1 MSAFPNFSNVAPY
14 VRDELER
21 RIANPIETINGL
33 NAWVRI
39 ASGVDAGL
47 VLYSN
52 PDFTIFEAAGDRS
65 VGAIYGNQSSSG
77 TIGVKWDGK
86 PYIDY
91 SDLPFRPKPNV
102 TSIEIDE
109 GAGNLS
115 RKAKFTITAYTPG
128 QLEEL
133 CKFFLEPGFTIFLE
147 WGWNDPRAM
156 VGFAPLSVPYV
167 AKNQSFKN
175 VNERRKATGGMYDN
189 YLGFITGGGIS
200 INGQFWE
207 ISVEC
212 TGFTELPAYFLS
224 ADNTK
229 PDQTTED
236 IEEAANEFDPAEI
249 SSQKDLGLKRF
260 MMMYNQLPSNRRTDA
275 VYGLIK
281 DTKEVAHVVNFINFD
296 DSVREAMN
304 AETDGW
310 GWGLFEN
317 SAKVGGEEVKFP
329 TGTEIIGPDKFI
341 RFGTLMKIINAV
353 GIDSYIIGGKEVKM
367 QINTERTVISA
378 FPRIF
383 SCNKSKLFIPNPKTP
398 KFDLLNA
405 IKTKTP
411 QKKYSDS
418 TPNNVKG
425 TSGGI
430 ALDIHFP
437 SKGAITDNTTYKG
450 PLSYMDDTMESLNVK
465 GEYWGFLDDLYVN
478 FDFAKAILETKNF
491 YMKDALYQI
500 LNGMS
505 SAAGGLWDFQIIE
518 TTNPKNPEV
527 TELVVVDLNLKNNG
541 KVELPIAF
549 QVYGNKSVFM
559 DASLDLNITG
569 AKMNQIIGQR
579 LSNNINP
586 SQPPVTGKLFATNLK
601 DQILTEIRRVQASPF
616 PPKKTGATTGT
627 EEEEKLKEK
636 NLQVFLS
643 KVGIYPRVELT
654 KDKVS
659 EDITKQS
666 YIASLDD
673 LSLFESIKAGA
684 DKVIEGTST
693 SVLFPINFTF
703 TIHGISGIKRGDK
716 FRIKGIP
723 EQYENGGFFQVLS
736 VKHTITDMTW
746 KTEVSGGFRQSPG
759 LKNFKI

>member
-1 MSAFPNFSNVAPY
+1 MSGFPNFSNVAPY
-14 VRDELER
+14 VKAELER

-47 VLYSN
+47 ALYSN

-65 VGAIYGNQSSSG
+65 VGAIYGNQTSSG
-77 TIGVKWDGK
+77 TIGVKWDGSA
-86 PYIDY
+86 YIDY

-128 QLEEL
+128 QLQEL

-156 VGFAPLSVPYV
+156 IGFGGLSESYV

-229 PDQTTED
+229 PDQTDEEK
-236 IEEAANEFDPAEI
+236 EEAANEFDPAEI
-249 SSQKDLGLKRF
+249 SAQKDLGLKRF

-275 VYGLIK
+275 VYELMK
-281 DTKEVAHVVNFINFD
+281 DKKEVAHVVNFINFD

-329 TGTEIIGPDKFI
+329 TGTEIVGPDKFI
-341 RFGTLMKIINAV
+341 RFGTLMKIINAI
-353 GIDSYIIGGKEVKM
+353 GIDYYVIGGQKVKM
-367 QINTERTVISA
+367 QINTDRTAISA

-411 QKKYSDS
+411 QKSYSQNAE
-418 TPNNVKG
+418 NNVKG
-425 TSGGI
+425 SSGGI
-430 ALDIHFP
+430 ALDIQFPFP
-437 SKGAITDNTTYKG
+437 SDYNDKAYVDE
-450 PLSYMDDTMESLNVK
+450 TMEKIQVSEGQWGYLN
-465 GEYWGFLDDLYVN
+465 DLYVN
-478 FDFAKAILETKNF
+478 FDFAKGILETKNF

-500 LNGMS
+500 LNGMA

-518 TTNPKNPEV
+518 TTNPTNPEV
-527 TELVVVDLNLKNNG
+527 TELVIVDLNLKSKG
-541 KVELPIAF
+541 AVAEPVTF

-579 LSNNINP
+579 LSNNVNP
-586 SQPPVTGKLFATNLK
+586 SQPSVVGKLFAKNLK
-601 DQILTEIRRVQASPF
+601 DRILTEIRRVNAEPF
-616 PPKKTGATTGT
+616 PKKKVTNSTGS

-643 KVGIYPRVELT
+643 KVGIYPLVTLQA
-654 KDKVS
+654 DDIS
-659 EDITKQS
+659 EDISKQS
-666 YIASLDD
+666 YVASLDD
-673 LSLFESIKAGA
+673 LALFESIKAGA
-684 DKVIEGTST
+684 DKLVEGTST
-693 SVLFPINFTF
+693 SILFPINFTF

-716 FRIKGIP
+716 FKIKGIP

-746 KTEVSGGFRQSPG
+746 KTEVSGGFRQSPS
-759 LKNFKI
+759 KK

>member
-1 MSAFPNFSNVAPY
+1 MSGFPNFSNVAPY
-14 VRDELER
+14 VRAELER

-47 VLYSN
+47 ALYSN

-77 TIGVKWDGK
+77 TIGVKWDGSA
-86 PYIDY
+86 YIDY

-128 QLEEL
+128 QLQEL

-156 VGFAPLSVPYV
+156 VGFGALSVPYV

-175 VNERRKATGGMYDN
+175 VNERRAATGGMYDN
-189 YLGFITGGGIS
+189 YLGFITGGSIS

-224 ADNTK
+224 SDNTK
-229 PDQTTED
+229 PDQTD
-236 IEEAANEFDPAEI
+236 AQKEEAANEFDPADI
-249 SSQKDLGLKRF
+249 ALQKDLGLKRF

-304 AETDGW
+304 EQTDGW
-310 GWGLFEN
+310 GWGIFEN
-317 SAKVGGEEVKFP
+317 SATVGNESVSFP
-329 TGTEIIGPDKFI
+329 SGTEIVGTDKFI
-341 RFGTLMKIINAV
+341 RFGTLMKIINAI
-353 GIDSYIIGGKEVKM
+353 GIDYYVIGGQKVKM
-367 QINTERTVISA
+367 QINTERTAISA

-383 SCNKSKLFIPNPKTP
+383 SCNKSKLFIPNKKTP

-411 QKKYSDS
+411 QKTYLQNTDNS
-418 TPNNVKG
+418 VKG
-425 TSGGI
+425 NSGGGP
-430 ALDIHFP
+430 LDIHFP
-437 SKGAITDNTTYKG
+437 STKEFDDK
-450 PLSYMDDTMESLNVK
+450 SYRDSTMEKFEVMAEHWGYLN
-465 GEYWGFLDDLYVN
+465 DLYVN
-478 FDFAKAILETKNF
+478 FDFIKGILETKNF

-500 LNGMS
+500 LDGMA

-518 TTNPKNPEV
+518 TTNPTNPEV
-527 TELVVVDLNLKNNG
+527 TELVIVDLNLKSKG
-541 KVELPIAF
+541 KVDPPIAF

-579 LSNNINP
+579 LSNNVNP
-586 SQPPVTGKLFATNLK
+586 SQPSVVGKLFAKNLK
-601 DQILTEIRRVQASPF
+601 DKILTEIQRVSATPF
-616 PPKKTGATTGT
+616 PAKKTGGGSGS

-643 KVGIYPRVELT
+643 KVGIYPKVELT
-654 KDKVS
+654 ADAVS
-659 EDITKQS
+659 ENISDQS

-693 SVLFPINFTF
+693 SILFPINFTF

-716 FRIKGIP
+716 FRVKGIP
-723 EQYENGGFFQVLS
+723 EQYETGGFFQVLS

-746 KTEVSGGFRQSPG
+746 KTEISGGFRQSPG
-759 LKNFKI
+759 SK

>member
-1 MSAFPNFSNVAPY
+1 MSGFPNFSNVADY
-14 VRDELER
+14 VRAELDR

-47 VLYSN
+47 ALYSN

-65 VGAIYGNQSSSG
+65 VGAIYGNQTSSG
-77 TIGVKWDGK
+77 TIGVKWDGSA
-86 PYIDY
+86 YIDY

-128 QLEEL
+128 QLQEL

-156 VGFAPLSVPYV
+156 VGFGPLSVPYV
-167 AKNQSFKN
+167 SKNQSFKN

-229 PDQTTED
+229 PDQTKDD
-236 IEEAANEFDPAEI
+236 IEEAANEFDPADI
-249 SSQKDLGLKRF
+249 ALQTDLGLKRF

-275 VYGLIK
+275 VYDLIK
-281 DTKEVAHVVNFINFD
+281 DKKEVAHVVNFINFD

-304 AETDGW
+304 EQTDGW
-310 GWGLFEN
+310 GWGIFEN
-317 SAKVGGEEVKFP
+317 SATVGGESVSFP
-329 TGTEIIGPDKFI
+329 SGTEIVGPDKFI
-341 RFGTLMKIINAV
+341 KFGTLMKIINAI
-353 GIDSYIIGGKEVKM
+353 GIDYYVIGGKKVKM
-367 QINTERTVISA
+367 QINTERTAINA
-378 FPRIF
+378 FPKIF
-383 SCNKSKLFIPNPKTP
+383 SCNKSKLFIPNPNTP

-411 QKKYSDS
+411 QKKYSEILDNS
-418 TPNNVKG
+418 VKG
-425 TSGGI
+425 SSGGSTLNI
-430 ALDIHFP
+430 QFP
-437 SKGAITDNTTYKG
+437 SPDEYNDK
-450 PLSYMDDTMESLNVK
+450 SYIDDTMEKIEVKAQHWGYLN
-465 GEYWGFLDDLYVN
+465 DLYVN
-478 FDFAKAILETKNF
+478 FDFIKGILETKNF

-500 LNGMS
+500 LNGMA

-518 TTNPKNPEV
+518 TTNPTDPEI
-527 TELVVVDLNLKNNG
+527 TELVIIDLNLKSKG
-541 KVELPIAF
+541 KIELPIAF

-586 SQPPVTGKLFATNLK
+586 SQPSVVGKLFAKNLK
-601 DQILTEIRRVQASPF
+601 DKVLTEIRRVQASPF
-616 PPKKTGATTGT
+616 PKKNPAGGSGS

-636 NLQVFLS
+636 NLQLFLS
-643 KVGIYPRVELT
+643 KVGIYPKVELVA
-654 KDKVS
+654 DAVS
-659 EDITKQS
+659 ENISEQS

-684 DKVIEGTST
+684 DKVVEGTST
-693 SVLFPINFTF
+693 SILFPINFTF

-759 LKNFKI
+759 SK